1 VRGATTVAW
10 ASVLDGGPLKG
21 MLSES
26 VPARDPEV
34 VLKCK

>member
-1 VRGATTVAW
+1 
-10 ASVLDGGPLKG
+10 LDGGPLKG